1 MLNNDDFNLLN
12 THFPA
17 WQQLT
22 TKQQQIIS
30 QNASLIQVK
39 KNNFVHTT
47 KEGCSGILIIK
58 KGQLRVYTLSEQG
71 KDITFYRLND
81 GDISILS
88 ASCVIK
94 DITFDYCKPHTC
106 DLNHELGEQNSQR
119 I

>member
-1 MLNNDDFNLLN
+1 MAFR
-12 THFPA
+12 
-17 WQQLT
+17 
-22 TKQQQIIS
+22 
-30 QNASLIQVK
+30 
-39 KNNFVHTT
+39 
-47 KEGCSGILIIK
+47 CSPKVPTIYHRTLYCPLCILIIK

-106 DLNHELGEQNSQR
+106 DLNHELGKQNSQR

>member
-1 MLNNDDFNLLN
+1 ML
-12 THFPA
+12 
-17 WQQLT
+17 
-22 TKQQQIIS
+22 
-30 QNASLIQVK
+30 K
-39 KNNFVHTT
+39 KNKFDLYASWRERAEREKN
-47 KEGCSGILIIK
+47 KERCEGCSGILIIK

-94 DITFDYCKPHTC
+94 DITFDYCELHTC
-106 DLNHELGEQNSQR
+106 DFNHELGEQNSQR